1 MSQLRSTFNW
11 TGREVNGCILGEPS
25 RSDPGDPFK
34 GTPPSGEFIWD
45 GAVPTGEINVDGDI
59 LQKDDKDVVKVLQP
73 VGKFRGIPSKLV
85 PTEITKE
92 EILKGETLES
102 VSVIGEVKD
111 ELF

>member
-11 TGREVNGCILGEPS
+11 TGREVNGCVLGEPAV
-25 RSDPGDPFK
+25 DEK
-34 GTPPSGEFIWD
+34 TGEFIWD

-59 LQKDDKDVVKVLQP
+59 LQKDKNNVVTKLQA
-73 VGKFRGIPSKLV
+73 VGEFRGIPSKLV

-102 VSVIGEVKD
+102 ISVVDGGKEIA
-111 ELF
+111 

>member
-11 TGREVNGCILGEPS
+11 TGREVNGCILGEPVV
-25 RSDPGDPFK
+25 DTK
-34 GTPPSGEFIWD
+34 TGEFIWD

-59 LQKDDKDVVKVLQP
+59 LQKYKDDVVIKLQA
-73 VGKFRGIPSKLV
+73 VGEFRGIPSKLV

-102 VSVIGEVKD
+102 ISVVKGGK
-111 ELF
+111 EIA